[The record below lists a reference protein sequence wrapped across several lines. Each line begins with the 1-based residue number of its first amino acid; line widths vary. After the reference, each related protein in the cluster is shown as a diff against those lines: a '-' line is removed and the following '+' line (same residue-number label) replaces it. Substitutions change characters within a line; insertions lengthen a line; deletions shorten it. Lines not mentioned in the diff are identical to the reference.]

1 MLRLP
6 FSQKIDSCE
15 FQEKVSMEKKMLE
28 SELLSPERSR
38 NRTDGAKANNKAN
51 ELKVGVHVIYYLSR
65 NGQLEH
71 PHLMEVPL
79 SSPHGILCLKD
90 VINRLNS
97 LRGHGMANS
106 YSWSAKRSYK
116 KGFVWQDLGEND
128 LIYPCSG
135 HDEYV
140 LKGTQ
145 LMMETSSS
153 SFRSYETASFSE
165 TNSSNDASTQTE
177 EDNKGKERELIEEKK
192 KKNDE
197 VSSSYDYELADNVRD
212 ERVENN
218 NNEHYSSGRMKAS
231 TVLMQLIRCGSS
243 KRYLDCGYVR
253 DER

>member
-106 YSWSAKRSYK
+106 YSWSAKRYAQEK
-116 KGFVWQDLGEND
+116 EYNLELQEGFCVQDLGEND

-177 EDNKGKERELIEEKK
+177 EDNRERRG
-192 KKNDE
+192 N
-197 VSSSYDYELADNVRD
+197 
-212 ERVENN
+212 
-218 NNEHYSSGRMKAS
+218 
-231 TVLMQLIRCGSS
+231 
-243 KRYLDCGYVR
+243 
-253 DER
+253 